1 MTPANHE
8 EADLMAM
15 DTFFALRTYEDLLH
29 KLEREYERWKADPLN
44 SDCAWN
50 FFVTAEHLP
59 DWLARAGPRMP
70 KGFSYHKFKKNNPL
84 LRVCSHI
91 ANGGKHS
98 RAQESVHKS
107 VDRAVIELRG
117 WVKDGWVAKEPMLVV
132 YATSEEQTELRWDT
146 PDRDALWVAT
156 KVLEFWRH
164 FPVLQSSMEPS
175 TP

>member
-1 MTPANHE
+1 
-8 EADLMAM
+8 MAM
-15 DTFFALRTYEDLLH
+15 EEFFDLQTPGDLLR

-59 DWLARAGPRMP
+59 EWLPHTGPRMP
-70 KGFSYHKFKKNNPL
+70 KGVSYGTLKKGNPL

-98 RAQESVHKS
+98 RAKASRHTS
-107 VDRAVIELRG
+107 VDRAVIELKG
-117 WVKDGWVAKEPMLVV
+117 WVEDDWADDWAGKEPTLVV
-132 YATSEEQTELRWDT
+132 YAMSEEQTDLKWDT

-156 KVLEFWRH
+156 KILEFWRH
-164 FPVLQSSMEPS
+164 FSALQSPTKPP